1 MGRPAL
7 QLRTAV
13 AVLALVFSTGTASA
27 GATAAPSTVPPATT
41 TLPTRSPTVAMANPV
56 AVGAATVRAFYGYN
70 TLTDT
75 STWDAVLRSTAYYT
89 PVYAALTRSVHPQ
102 QTNDPQWDAWAAH
115 HAVIAVQA
123 KRVYDGTP
131 PPNTPTRTYL
141 EFEATL
147 TPHGAH
153 HWTGAKLVHF
163 VWMSLVRANT
173 AKGMPWLVARMETQ

>member
-1 MGRPAL
+1 MGRTPL
-7 QLRTAV
+7 QLRTAM
-13 AVLALVFSTGTASA
+13 AVMAVVLVVGSAPAGASA
-27 GATAAPSTVPPATT
+27 PATTT
-41 TLPTRSPTVAMANPV
+41 TLPTRSPTVSMTTPV

-115 HAVIAVQA
+115 HVVVAVQA
-123 KRVYDGTP
+123 NRVYDGTP

-147 TPHGAH
+147 TPHGGH
-153 HWTGAKLVHF
+153 HLTGAKLVHF

-173 AKGMPWLVARMETQ
+173 AKGTPWLVDRMETQ